1 MLPRTLRA
9 DDTGEGEEEERNEED
24 ARHRSGRVGRS
35 LGLSQAHKTWA
46 ANYSS

>member
-24 ARHRSGRVGRS
+24 ARHRSGGRDEAWA
-35 LGLSQAHKTWA
+35 SQSHKT
-46 ANYSS
+46 SDG